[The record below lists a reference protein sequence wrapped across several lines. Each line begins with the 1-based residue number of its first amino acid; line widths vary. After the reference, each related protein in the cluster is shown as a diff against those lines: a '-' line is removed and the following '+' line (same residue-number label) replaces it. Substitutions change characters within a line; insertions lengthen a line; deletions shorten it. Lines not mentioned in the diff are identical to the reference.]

1 MGGPRREGGWIHFV
15 GSGPC
20 WVRQTV
26 TVALHG
32 LTTLAV
38 SLAGT
43 STCWVNAADEDGM
56 HDVAVAFRGTILP
69 GEWSANINGN
79 FLSDF
84 RSDKTLLR
92 TGLVGVRA

>member
-1 MGGPRREGGWIHFV
+1 
-15 GSGPC
+15 
-20 WVRQTV
+20 
-26 TVALHG
+26 
-32 LTTLAV
+32 
-38 SLAGT
+38 
-43 STCWVNAADEDGM
+43 M

-92 TGLVGVRA
+92 TGLVGVRAEHNGHFGHH